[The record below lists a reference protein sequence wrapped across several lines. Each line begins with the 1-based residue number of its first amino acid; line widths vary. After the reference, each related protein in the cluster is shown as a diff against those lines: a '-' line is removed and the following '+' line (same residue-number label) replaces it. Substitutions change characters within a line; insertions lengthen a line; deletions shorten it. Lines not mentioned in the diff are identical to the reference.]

1 MKIIK
6 LSEHNQYFMYGD
18 EPEEIEL
25 VKNPN
30 LLQKVG
36 NILFLILT
44 ILGLIII
51 FSTLYKRKRYV
62 DNINTELT
70 FLSIGFI
77 CLIPAIVYYIW
88 FKIKSKK
95 ENEEN
100 NERFNQ
106 FLSQLIKLKVNLKDV
121 KIKQKSINQSTVI
134 FIIPYPQE
142 NAVIHYKKDFIMEYS
157 KILLWFIQ
165 QKETTFYI
173 NPEDINQSYLDL
185 KFMNT

>member
-1 MKIIK
+1 MKIIE
-6 LSEHNQYFMYGD
+6 LSEHDQYFMYGD
-18 EPEEIEL
+18 EPEEMEF

-30 LLQKVG
+30 LLQKVV

-44 ILGLIII
+44 VLGLIII
-51 FSTLYKRKRYV
+51 FSILHKNESDSLYI
-62 DNINTELT
+62 DFI

-106 FLSQLIKLKVNLKDV
+106 FLGQLIKLKVNLKDV

-157 KILLWFIQ
+157 KIFYGLFSKKKQHFI
-165 QKETTFYI
+165 
-173 NPEDINQSYLDL
+173 
-185 KFMNT
+185 